1 MRHSLQFLFFLRVL
15 VFVQLNVFAREVT
28 PVVSKGPG
36 EEGGRGEGEYGG
48 QRAKERET
56 EDTSNERRIEKLGGK
71 LIGAS
76 G

>member
-1 MRHSLQFLFFLRVL
+1 MCDTACNFLFFLRVL
-15 VFVQLNVFAREVT
+15 VFVQLNVFAREET
-28 PVVSKGPG
+28 PDVSKGPG
-36 EEGGRGEGEYGG
+36 EEGGRGCGG

-71 LIGAS
+71 LIEAS